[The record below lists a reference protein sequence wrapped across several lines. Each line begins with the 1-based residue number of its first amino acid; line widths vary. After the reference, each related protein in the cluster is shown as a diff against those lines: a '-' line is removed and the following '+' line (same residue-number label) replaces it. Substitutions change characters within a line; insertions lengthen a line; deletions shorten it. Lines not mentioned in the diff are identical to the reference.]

1 MRVISWNMNKRKTD
15 NWKWLIDNFNPDFVL
30 AQESSK
36 LSKDIQAAE
45 KTTTNKNNRSAF
57 YAKSRDFEI
66 IKTSADH
73 GMGVLVTKSE
83 DIFFICV
90 YANLSFKPVVNL
102 PLLGI
107 LVKYISGIRRRHNAK
122 NILIAGDFNMDR
134 RMDENPT
141 GTRFASKGTYPTGEF
156 FDSILD
162 QGFYDCMRK
171 FNESPVQTHQNNKS
185 DYPWELDHM
194 FATRELY
201 NRLQQIEIH
210 AYPELSDHYPI
221 VADFSE

>member
-1 MRVISWNMNKRKTD
+1 MRVISWNMNKRKND
-15 NWKWLIDNFNPDFVL
+15 NWNWLIDNFDPGFVL

-36 LSKDIQAAE
+36 LPEGFEAAE
-45 KTTTNKNNRSAF
+45 KTTSNKNNRSAF
-57 YAKSRDFEI
+57 FAKSRDFDV
-66 IKTSADH
+66 IKTSSDH

-107 LVKYISGIRRRHNAK
+107 VIKYISSLRRGHNAK

-156 FDSILD
+156 FDAILD

-171 FNESPVQTHQNNKS
+171 FDKNPVQTHQNNKS

-194 FATRELY
+194 FVTKELY
-201 NRLQQIEIH
+201 DRLQKIVVH
-210 AYPELSDHYPI
+210 SHPELSDHYPI
-221 VADFSE
+221 VADFL